1 MMAPTVRHAM
11 PSSSQTV
18 DFDVRVTSHATWSSK
33 PRVKPEF
40 GRAHATHAARTPCF
54 AHNVTD
60 QRRRVALAGSMCLVS
75 FSASGA

>member
-11 PSSSQTV
+11 PSSWQKV

-33 PRVKPEF
+33 PRVKPEL

-54 AHNVTD
+54 AHIT
-60 QRRRVALAGSMCLVS
+60 RPI
-75 FSASGA
+75 SAST